1 MDFKK
6 AISGS
11 ILSVLDST
19 YCSIGILKSLTDAS
33 IIKLYIRGHINIVA
47 LVILLREANNDC
59 RILPSEIGVK
69 VDSGILVDRH
79 LFTRIIDQHQNLL
92 DYLNIHHGVRLFGRC
107 DCRSPCSA
115 ARIFLGT
122 MPCPTS
128 VQKSLL
134 LNELIMPD
142 VASIIRA
149 KMFA

>member
-1 MDFKK
+1 MDLKK

-11 ILSVLDST
+11 ILNVLDGT
-19 YCSIGILKSLTDAS
+19 YYSIGILKSSTDAS
-33 IIKLYIRGHINIVA
+33 IIKLYIRGYINIVV
-47 LVILLREANNDC
+47 LVILLREANNNC

-69 VDSGILVDRH
+69 ADSGVLVDSY
-79 LFTRIIDQHQNLL
+79 LFTRIINQHQNLL

-107 DCRSPCSA
+107 DCRSPCLA

-122 MPCPTS
+122 TACSTS

-134 LNELIMPD
+134 LSELIMPD
-142 VASIIRA
+142 VASVIRA